1 MNNRESNTTLS
12 IDRRWFLL
20 VVLLAFIG
28 LSVYL
33 LRSIL
38 MPFLIG
44 AAIAY
49 LFNPVVVSLEKRGMS
64 RTAATFTIAILSAVL
79 VILVGALVLPILFD
93 QAMSLA
99 FNLPIYIAQLL
110 ERIENVAGS
119 FGISSEDLSMTI
131 TDNVSQRAG
140 DIAAWGFGLAGR
152 VVQSGSML
160 VNLIG
165 LIFVTPVVAFYLL
178 RDWRRILATFIS
190 LLPYRYSPVI
200 LEQMREMN
208 SVLGGFLRGQALVS
222 LSLAVF
228 YGIGLWFS
236 GLSFGFGLGIAAGL
250 LSAIPLIGGIAAF
263 AIITVF
269 ALFQFGLAQ
278 EWVRLGLVAGIFVI
292 GQVLENNILTPK
304 LIGDR
309 IAVHPVWIIFGV
321 LAGAAL
327 LGIPGAIVAVPVVS
341 VIGVLARFIVKL
353 YTKSDFFSD
362 APRDPP
368 YIREL
373 DEAEG
378 LQERTQNE

>member
-64 RTAATFTIAILSAVL
+64 RTAATFTIVILSAVL

-228 YGIGLWFS
+228 YGIGLWLS